1 MRTTVLRGR
10 LARSGG
16 AAILLARELS
26 NMAQN
31 SIWRFAIIMVD
42 FYFLADFGVPVLGEL
57 RIKANRKNGGLLY
70 SSGLYK
76 NAS

>member
-1 MRTTVLRGR
+1 MRTRVLRGR
-10 LARSGG
+10 LARSRG

-42 FYFLADFGVPVLGEL
+42 FYFLADFGVPDKGEH
-57 RIKANRKNGGLLY
+57 RIKANRINGTLL
-70 SSGLYK
+70 
-76 NAS
+76 